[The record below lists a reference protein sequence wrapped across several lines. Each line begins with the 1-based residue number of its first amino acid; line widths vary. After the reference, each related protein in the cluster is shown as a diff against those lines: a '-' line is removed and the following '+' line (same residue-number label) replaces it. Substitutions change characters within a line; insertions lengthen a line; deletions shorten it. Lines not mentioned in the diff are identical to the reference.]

1 MKKFLKILPILAIAF
16 IFLIASI
23 VGKIKSN
30 KFYKKQSNSIV
41 VSREKGFGAIYVYVL
56 NDELEIRSLNK
67 DYVDIE
73 VGDSVVKKANSWEF
87 SIFRKDV
94 AGRYFFNKQY
104 NYEET
109 LKNK

>member
-1 MKKFLKILPILAIAF
+1 MKKILKILPILAIAS

-23 VGKIKSN
+23 IGKIKSN

-41 VSREKGFGAIYVYVL
+41 VSREKGFGAIYVYG
-56 NDELEIRSLNK
+56 LEIRSLNK

-73 VGDSVVKKANSWEF
+73 VGDSIVKKANSWKY

-109 LKNK
+109 LKKQ